1 VVTGALAWLV
11 GREGGPLFAFVDG
24 HIRIVGFVGVVVAG
38 VALMVVF
45 YAFLLVSL
53 PGQERRV
60 AFGRVRGGAGRVL
73 ARLH

>member
-1 VVTGALAWLV
+1 VVAVSL
-11 GREGGPLFAFVDG
+11 AFVEG

-38 VALMVVF
+38 TALMFVF

-60 AFGRVRGGAGRVL
+60 AVRRARGGAGRVL